1 MTCLPQLSQKD
12 IRLKLNCVLQF
23 ITSIF
28 CNYSNT
34 IQHYHF
40 LAEALSI
47 ETEKNVLCNGAQMAE
62 MDHWIKKWRNRLDRF
77 AADEANEEPRKQ
89 HKRKRRKKT
98 HSESDEEFTLDDDR
112 HHIENPMIVAG
123 WLITCP
129 YFINNI
135 T

>member
-1 MTCLPQLSQKD
+1 M
-12 IRLKLNCVLQF
+12 
-23 ITSIF
+23 
-28 CNYSNT
+28 
-34 IQHYHF
+34 
-40 LAEALSI
+40 
-47 ETEKNVLCNGAQMAE
+47 LCNGAQMAE

-129 YFINNI
+129 YFSNNI

>member
-1 MTCLPQLSQKD
+1 M
-12 IRLKLNCVLQF
+12 
-23 ITSIF
+23 
-28 CNYSNT
+28 
-34 IQHYHF
+34 
-40 LAEALSI
+40 
-47 ETEKNVLCNGAQMAE
+47 LCNGAQMAE
-62 MDHWIKKWRNRLDRF
+62 MDHWLKKWRNRLDRL
-77 AADEANEEPRKQ
+77 AADEAEEEPLKQ